1 MKLIQVLAL
10 IAGIASFS
18 TAGTVC
24 AEESHKPK
32 KIMARVKEII
42 SDRCSLCHGAKG
54 DAASETA
61 PRLAAQHPAYIVKQ
75 LRDFRD
81 GQRKGTMMSDMSKGL
96 TEEEIAGIAVFFSTQ
111 KLASK
116 KSQDVDFA
124 AIGRYIFHKGNTY
137 SGVVACATCHGP
149 EGYGTIQ
156 LPRLAGQHA
165 GYLETQL
172 MDFNKRE
179 RTNDNAIMHT
189 IASKMTTLE
198 IKAVAAYI
206 GGLE

>member
-1 MKLIQVLAL
+1 MKLMQVLAFV
-10 IAGIASFS
+10 AGVVVA
-18 TAGTVC
+18 TTVC
-24 AEESHKPK
+24 AEASHEPK
-32 KIMARVKEII
+32 KIMERVKEII
-42 SDRCSLCHGAKG
+42 GDRCSLCHGVRG

-81 GQRKGTMMSDMSKGL
+81 GRRKGTMMNDMAKGL
-96 TEEEIAGIAVFFSTQ
+96 TEEEIAGLAVYFSTQ
-111 KLASK
+111 KPASK
-116 KSQDVDFA
+116 KPQDAEFA

-156 LPRLAGQHA
+156 LPRLAGQHP

-172 MDFNKRE
+172 GDFNKRE

-189 IASKMTTLE
+189 IASKMTTFE